1 MVLPTGA
8 ASLCHVKLPLG
19 RPPEIALVPSL
30 PHHSCHIRH
39 LRWGFV
45 GFAAGVA
52 LRPRRRRY
60 RSAVGSA
67 AAEWHVGC
75 SSLETLEAAVQEA
88 LSRWQESYA
97 SGHQSEEMIHVSKL
111 PKAPMPSERSSRNGG
126 TDQVTQGTQGTQ
138 GFNVAFAILFLPS
151 KWAAKMKDIL
161 TQIRCKFPPEMPLL
175 GVPTQGDVVS
185 FGSAEQDPE
194 LPAPQA
200 AMLDE
205 DSLQTISRESIRIQ
219 DTIDVNPLWSIQ
231 VYGGKVNGSIL
242 AGRNFL
248 GRESGDVG
256 SALVFGDSVG
266 VTRRVMGILD
276 ACYPFA
282 HKAGLLVGEQV
293 GLEGSDPKSGCVVLL
308 LPGALGTAVNFC
320 GVRPVGPELQV
331 FDADLRAGVLR
342 RVQDLGSSAV
352 EPGDRRPSITA
363 AEALR
368 RIAKDAG
375 VNEKDI
381 WLALPRAAGRDA
393 AQLRVAPGAGEWA
406 LYPWGMVSV
415 EGSLLLQANP
425 RAEGVCHKT
434 IDRVR
439 LFTTAPDDKA
449 LGQLATAY
457 ELDAL
462 ASESEAPYARL
473 CLAAGPGPMETLRN
487 SAMTFVACGQAV
499 IGCPGT
505 TLVGERNRRVTTMHR
520 QAVGLVML
528 YSSPRVAQDVGA
540 LDTGAE

>member
-8 ASLCHVKLPLG
+8 TSLCHGKLPLG

-30 PHHSCHIRH
+30 PHHHSCHIRH

-111 PKAPMPSERSSRNGG
+111 PKASMPSERSSRNGG

-200 AMLDE
+200 AVLDE

-219 DTIDVNPLWSIQ
+219 YTIDVNPLWSIQ
-231 VYGGKVNGSIL
+231 AWWRRLIPFYSHCVGGGLISFPTSVIFSL
-242 AGRNFL
+242 FDPPAGR
-248 GRESGDVG
+248 
-256 SALVFGDSVG
+256 
-266 VTRRVMGILD
+266 
-276 ACYPFA
+276 
-282 HKAGLLVGEQV
+282 
-293 GLEGSDPKSGCVVLL
+293 
-308 LPGALGTAVNFC
+308 
-320 GVRPVGPELQV
+320 
-331 FDADLRAGVLR
+331 
-342 RVQDLGSSAV
+342 
-352 EPGDRRPSITA
+352 
-363 AEALR
+363 
-368 RIAKDAG
+368 
-375 VNEKDI
+375 
-381 WLALPRAAGRDA
+381 
-393 AQLRVAPGAGEWA
+393 
-406 LYPWGMVSV
+406 
-415 EGSLLLQANP
+415 
-425 RAEGVCHKT
+425 
-434 IDRVR
+434 
-439 LFTTAPDDKA
+439 
-449 LGQLATAY
+449 
-457 ELDAL
+457 
-462 ASESEAPYARL
+462 
-473 CLAAGPGPMETLRN
+473 
-487 SAMTFVACGQAV
+487 
-499 IGCPGT
+499 
-505 TLVGERNRRVTTMHR
+505 
-520 QAVGLVML
+520 
-528 YSSPRVAQDVGA
+528 
-540 LDTGAE
+540 